1 MKVLGINGS
10 MRKDGNTAIIIRTIF
25 EELEK
30 EGISTE
36 LIQLP
41 EVNIDPCKM
50 CEVRGCEKQK
60 SIDRCSGSFTGMRR
74 YDWQRRLAL

>member
-1 MKVLGINGS
+1 MNMKVLGINGS

-36 LIQLP
+36 VIQLP
-41 EVNIDPCKM
+41 DVHIKPCRITQGKDCLACMGKEV
-50 CEVRGCEKQK
+50 
-60 SIDRCSGSFTGMRR
+60 FF
-74 YDWQRRLAL
+74 LAI

>member
-10 MRKDGNTAIIIRTIF
+10 MRKDGNTAIMIRTVF
-25 EELEK
+25 EELQK

-41 EVNIDPCKM
+41 DVSIKPCRITQGKD
-50 CEVRGCEKQK
+50 CRH
-60 SIDRCSGSFTGMRR
+60 
-74 YDWQRRLAL
+74 A